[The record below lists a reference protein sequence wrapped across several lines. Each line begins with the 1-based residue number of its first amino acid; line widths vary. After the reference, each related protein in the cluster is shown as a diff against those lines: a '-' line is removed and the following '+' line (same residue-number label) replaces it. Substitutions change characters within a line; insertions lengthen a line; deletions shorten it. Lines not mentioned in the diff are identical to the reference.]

1 MPPRWFFA
9 LFLAVGVICLTA
21 SGLVYRHTQA
31 FAGRAERAEGRIV
44 DVVYRSAR
52 PGERLGSYGSVFRFT
67 TRDGRT
73 VQATASVRAS
83 TSRHRVGDPV
93 RVLYDPQ
100 NPQNAL
106 IDSFVDRYF
115 ILIVLLPIG
124 VGFTA
129 VGLPGLIV
137 IAQRKRKEAS
147 LKERGRPVEAKV
159 TGVIRL
165 RNGFQPWRITAEWHD
180 PFHARV
186 VVLQSRNL
194 YDDPTKHVEVGQT
207 VKAWVDPDQPSR
219 HWIDVSFLPGVGD

>member
-106 IDSFVDRYF
+106 IDSFVDRHF

-137 IAQRKRKEAS
+137 IAQRKRKEAW

-186 VVLQSRNL
+186 VVLESRNL

>member
-93 RVLYDPQ
+93 RVLYDPH

-124 VGFTA
+124 VGFMA

-137 IAQRKRKEAS
+137 IARRKRKEAS
-147 LKERGRPVEAKV
+147 LKERGRPVEAKL

-194 YDDPTKHVEVGQT
+194 YDDPTKHVEVGQM

-219 HWIDVSFLPGVGD
+219 HWIDVSFLPGAGD